1 MTPRTMALRYRIW
14 AYASP
19 RGWDCTLAEVADA
32 LGETIPTVNGIS
44 IRAGWA
50 SRFRVMT
57 QDNEAGPDRVPT
69 NGMIGVALAR
79 DIASGRVGV
88 DA

>member
-32 LGETIPTVNGIS
+32 LGETIPKVNATS

-57 QDNEAGPDRVPT
+57 QDNEAGPRAPT

>member
-1 MTPRTMALRYRIW
+1 MTPRTMALRYRIR

-32 LGETIPTVNGIS
+32 LGETIATVNATS

-57 QDNEAGPDRVPT
+57 QDNEAGPDRAPT